1 MNNIEQKNVIYG
13 FKNSIEIPYK
23 KQEFI
28 DHSDQCDNI
37 NLVDVNNLA
46 NQLVDND
53 LYLEN
58 YFNYMMNYAE
68 GPKSYDEYTV
78 SSKANGT
85 KFLKDIVVDDSL
97 EILHKVDVPLSGS
110 VSMLLNGKKISLL
123 KQFGDLTIANI
134 DSCGMWSENPANGQ
148 WNKLECWL
156 TVVDETNQKKIV
168 RSDVDI
174 EDMYTT
180 ENGCYFAAD
189 TGVYQLSAQYN
200 ETEEQ
205 SNVNYVLIKLNIDQT
220 PIDAKSIAVDTKNKK
235 MYVGCKNS
243 SLFLTCDFF
252 ENAGAKNN
260 EEKLRFFGQTLF
272 NEHNQIVDTINDIL
286 ILDDGNVIAAGDKA
300 LYSKS
305 SFSNIQISKIL
316 KPTSGS
322 AQFNNSIEFAG
333 QLFFGTK
340 DAGLWMLS
348 NITNELIQI
357 VEIPGNSEIMKMVAT
372 SDRLYVATK
381 SNIYSINRVLTVKDQ
396 NFKNYGIIT
405 SLVVDQSFVIV
416 STTTGLWAYDKN
428 INQPYVFQ
436 IKDVQAND
444 IKDMLNVD
452 GRIILA
458 SNNSLSSIG
467 FSYSQN
473 ETLEVI
479 KTLIPVDVGN
489 INANDSGFIKFIS
502 AVGMQ
507 IAVFKT
513 KLEVVQDSSYLSE
526 RIMYFIENNADI
538 VDAFVVDPIL
548 QDDSL
553 EKYIAIAT
561 ADKIE
566 IVSFNGLKF
575 THISETRGIKATRIA
590 QVGTQILAIE
600 KDQKTISACST
611 EDINFLH
618 WVESDLGESIVDLKT
633 FVGISCACQIESG
646 NVHLLEQSKIAQHL
660 PSDLKIVDTTASKN
674 LSTQFVVLEDG
685 QLCAITI
692 SALVDEHTGEII
704 DSDQNP
710 EEYSFSLFE
719 TKIFNNNNVQK
730 AKLLYF
736 PNTDQHGL
744 YIVDTNGL
752 VQLYEI
758 SQTYLS
764 MKNPNFE
771 TKDDPENE
779 YVYLL
784 KPTGYTLGNKIEITD
799 QNDPVISN
807 VVDLK
812 PINEIDENRIG
823 VIFSNL
829 SGVYTHIPHYGNSEN
844 LFNGSIKSV
853 VTNDLN
859 DETYVLYTT
868 GSTAIKKASIDDLKS
883 SSNLR
888 TLSGAKFSKL
898 EIAGKIVVALNGSKL
913 YLVNCE
919 KTTKYRNMTT
929 TGVVDFACIRQYY
942 DYEYTDTQ
950 NNKEI
955 TIASTQSIGIIGA
968 AIEKDLHVL
977 VIEDDEELSNKDFDS
992 TSLKKTFSENIIGVD
1007 CIEYGELG
1015 FLILVYTAT
1024 TLTVCYCETSIDET
1038 NGKNK
1043 ATGCSVKIKTSFE
1056 FTPALLSGSTI
1067 KQALFLNTDEVVY
1080 LDTSNNLQICP
1091 FDDPMTSTDGYNIFD
1106 EQNVYST
1113 SIQNPRK
1120 LLKNISVVSQDVWC
1134 QTADRKII
1142 KIITQEYIDSND
1154 SEINGIASIDNE
1166 SVVIGTDSNMKK
1178 TSFTFDVEATNLLV
1192 KKQDSDDLVPW
1203 TGIKSIA
1210 WTNGIVFGVGNLG
1223 GLSCVNTM
1231 SDKRQVVELDTRSFL
1246 KCYVEELDESTFKI
1260 TAIGHE
1266 SIFEKTCSSYDL
1278 FGSDESQIDEPQN
1291 EFFDD
1296 GSIYGFQNIT
1306 PTSMIPKSDL
1316 FEDYNSSQTI
1326 FEYLVIGASYNN
1338 FFVKDAELYY
1348 DNNAVGIKLKQ
1359 EQSFVANR
1367 FIANA
1372 SDLDNIMYLDV
1383 DQKTIK
1389 TFPDNSVVVTFN
1401 DEVDEVI
1408 QSNSNW
1414 HYKKNQNWFYLLD
1427 GSEYELP
1434 LINNKSKIESLRD
1447 IATIGKI
1454 EYFGSE
1460 KGISKSDYWTTTTI
1474 SQDEVYNLQPIC
1486 TWAGDLQSLNFGTG
1500 EKIAIIA
1507 NESQS
1512 VTNRKKILEVNLFTN
1527 AVTKSVFYPPND
1539 SFGQETEAIF
1549 EDIWIVNHD
1558 YQQGT
1563 YCKPYAIDLEKSD
1576 YARWLNLVFNR
1587 NLIPYTGV
1595 LATGINQIDQ
1605 YGDNNYILK
1614 DGQIIVFNGYR
1625 NSQAFSQI
1633 SSSQFDG
1640 DNCYKSLIKTD
1651 DGVIL
1656 AASNKGMFSIK
1667 NLDVQLMNQFENIG
1681 VVCKHKIE
1689 NSTVYFYNKDS
1700 TILSSENYKIWKPLL
1715 ELSSGTSKVFDIL
1728 PFNKRKYLF
1737 ATDIG
1742 LQGTDHKFSL
1752 VNDVRPMTKQLVL
1765 GLYDNL
1771 ISADFTS
1778 AFESCYQNHID
1789 VHHMSSSTIVQLNN
1803 NYATTKLDNILSTW
1817 QTVQVSTA
1825 NQMEFGIKN
1834 DIINEMA
1841 FGSEMDGDVIVQ
1853 ISNYLDP
1860 SDIQYMEEISNST
1873 YIAKRWM
1880 SGLTEVFI
1888 NVPTTRTYYLN
1899 NMYGASNCTI
1909 DPSQT
1914 IYRENLVEFGTAKT
1928 NQNGQLSSHVTT
1940 LQIGL
1945 ASAEYSIDNLVDVQ
1959 INGASLPLKI
1969 YQDAN
1974 TGIVSDSEKMFKSFI
1989 EPSILKSF
1997 NIKTTD
2003 DEGNW
2008 LFTFQCFG
2016 TDAQA
2021 IHLMFY
2027 DSKAKQNSQKVKVV
2041 FMANGG
2047 EGKMS
2052 SQKFILVEDSDG
2064 NMVLEQ
2070 KNLKRNRFINV
2081 ENGNE
2086 KIFCGWS
2093 IKPVQENSNAQYEN
2107 REVFP
2112 KNKKWKDLARELG
2125 LSENQKL
2132 KNKDQITLYAT
2143 WINYQFS
2150 NDDTAFVLNS
2160 NQNEFRIESI
2170 GVDENSKLKEK
2181 VIIDF

>member
-1 MNNIEQKNVIYG
+1 MNNITQKNVIYG
-13 FKNSIEIPYK
+13 LKNSIEIPYK
-23 KQEFI
+23 NQEFI

-46 NQLVDND
+46 NQLIDND

-58 YFNYMMNYAE
+58 YFNYMINYAE

-85 KFLKDIVVDDSL
+85 KFLKDIIVDDSL

-134 DSCGMWSENPANGQ
+134 DSCGMWSEDPTNGQ

-156 TVVDETNQKKIV
+156 TVVDETNREKLV

-174 EDMYTT
+174 EDMYAT
-180 ENGCYFAAD
+180 ENGCYFAAN

-200 ETEEQ
+200 ETNGQ

-220 PIDAKSIAVDTKNKK
+220 PINAKSIAVDTKNKK

-243 SLFLTCDFF
+243 SLFLICDFF

-272 NEHNQIVDTINDIL
+272 NEHNSIVDTINDIL

-316 KPTSGS
+316 KPTSRS
-322 AQFNNSIEFAG
+322 AQFNSSIEFAG

-340 DAGLWMLS
+340 NAGLWMLS
-348 NITNELIQI
+348 NTTNELVQI
-357 VEIPGNSEIMKMVAT
+357 AEIPNYSKIMKMVAT
-372 SDRLYVATK
+372 NDKLYVATP
-381 SNIYSINRVLTVKDQ
+381 SNIYSIDRVLIVRDQ

-405 SLVVDQSFVIV
+405 SMVVDQSFVIV
-416 STTTGLWAYDKN
+416 STSTGLWGYDKN

-436 IKDVQAND
+436 IKDIQAND

-452 GRIILA
+452 GKIILA

-467 FSYSQN
+467 FSYAQN
-473 ETLEVI
+473 ETIEVI
-479 KTLIPVDVGN
+479 KTLTPVKIDNIDVDN
-489 INANDSGFIKFIS
+489 SGFIKFIS

-513 KLEVVQDSSYLSE
+513 KLEVVQDSFESK

-538 VDAFVVDPIL
+538 VDAFVIDPIL

-566 IVSFNGLKF
+566 IVSFNGSEF
-575 THISETRGIKATRIA
+575 THVSETNGIKATRIA
-590 QVGTQILAIE
+590 QIGTQILAIE
-600 KDQKTISACST
+600 KNQKTISACST
-611 EDINFLH
+611 ENIDFLH
-618 WVESDLGESIVDLKT
+618 WIESDLDEPLIDLKT
-633 FVGISCACQIESG
+633 FVGISCACQVESG
-646 NVHLLEQSKIAQHL
+646 NVYLLEQSKIAQQL
-660 PSDLKIVDTTASKN
+660 SSDLSVIDATASRN
-674 LSTQFVVLEDG
+674 LSSQFIVLEDG

-692 SALVDEHTGEII
+692 QELSDAHTGETIGPNQ
-704 DSDQNP
+704 DP
-710 EEYSFSLFE
+710 EEYGFTLFE
-719 TKIFNNNNVQK
+719 TKIFNNVNVQK

-744 YIVDTNGL
+744 YIVDTDGF

-758 SQTYLS
+758 SQVYLS
-764 MKNPNFE
+764 AKNGSYDA
-771 TKDDPENE
+771 TKDDPIYE
-779 YVYLL
+779 YKYY
-784 KPTGYTLGNKIEITD
+784 PGGYTLGNKIEITKKD
-799 QNDPVISN
+799 DPSTFN
-807 VVDLK
+807 VTDLK
-812 PINEIDENRIG
+812 AINDIDENRIG
-823 VIFSNL
+823 AIFSNL
-829 SGVYTHIPHYGNSEN
+829 HGVYVHIPHYGNSESISKE
-844 LFNGSIKSV
+844 SIKSIV
-853 VTNDLN
+853 VNDIK
-859 DETYVLYTT
+859 DDIKGDITYIFYTT
-868 GSTAIKKASIDDLKS
+868 GGTTIKKAPIDNLKS
-883 SSNLR
+883 SSSLK
-888 TLSGAKFSKL
+888 TLSGASFSKL
-898 EIAGKIVVALNGSKL
+898 EVVGNIIVALNVTSDGSKL

-919 KTTKYRNMTT
+919 KTGNYYNVPT
-929 TGVVDFACIRQYY
+929 TGIVDFAGTKQYY
-942 DYEYTDTQ
+942 DYQYTDTK
-950 NNKEI
+950 NNK
-955 TIASTQSIGIIGA
+955 TTTVDATQSIGVICA
-968 AIEKDLHVL
+968 AIGQDLYILVL
-977 VIEDDEELSNKDFDS
+977 EDDEELSNKSAKFDS
-992 TSLKKTFSENIIGVD
+992 TTLKETFSENIIGVD
-1007 CIEYGELG
+1007 CIEYTELG
-1015 FLILVYTAT
+1015 FLALVYTAT
-1024 TLTVCYCETSIDET
+1024 TLTICYCKTSIDT
-1038 NGKNK
+1038 TDTKNK
-1043 ATGCSVKIKTSFE
+1043 ATKCSVEIEKSFE
-1056 FTPALLSGSTI
+1056 FTPESSI
-1067 KQALFLNTDEVVY
+1067 KQALFLNINEIVY
-1080 LDTSNNLQICP
+1080 LDSSNNLHACQ
-1091 FDDPMTSTDGYNIFD
+1091 FDDPENSTSNFFSDA
-1106 EQNVYST
+1106 YSV

-1120 LLKNISVVSQDVWC
+1120 LIKNIGATNQDVWC
-1134 QTADRKII
+1134 QTADNKLI
-1142 KIITQEYIDSND
+1142 KIVTQEYIDCDD
-1154 SEINGIASIDNE
+1154 SEINGVASIDDE
-1166 SVVIGTDSNMKK
+1166 TIVIGTGSGLKK
-1178 TSFTFDVEATNLLV
+1178 ASFTFDVEVTELLV
-1192 KKQDSDDLVPW
+1192 KDQDNDDLVPW
-1203 TGIKSIA
+1203 TGVESIA

-1223 GLSCVNTM
+1223 GLSCVNTF
-1231 SDKRQVVELDTRSFL
+1231 SSKRQVVELDTRSFL
-1246 KCYVEELDESTFKI
+1246 KCYIEELDETMFKI
-1260 TAIGHE
+1260 TAIGYE
-1266 SIFEKTCSSYDL
+1266 SIFEKICSYNEL
-1278 FGSDESQIDEPQN
+1278 FESDEPIDEPQD
-1291 EFFDD
+1291 EFFDN
-1296 GSIYGFQNIT
+1296 GTIYSFQNIK
-1306 PTSMIPKSDL
+1306 PISMIQKSDL
-1316 FEDYNSSQTI
+1316 FEDLDSSQTI
-1326 FEYLVIGASYNN
+1326 FEYIVAGASYDD
-1338 FFVKDAELYY
+1338 FFVEDAKLYC
-1348 DNNAVGIKLKQ
+1348 DKNAVGIKLKQ
-1359 EQSFVANR
+1359 DSEFVANR

-1372 SDLDNIMYLDV
+1372 SDLDNILYLDV
-1383 DQKTIK
+1383 DKKTIK
-1389 TFPDNSVVVTFN
+1389 SFPGNSEVVSFN

-1434 LINNKSKIESLRD
+1434 LIDDKTKIESLKD

-1474 SQDEVYNLQPIC
+1474 SQDEIYNLQSIC
-1486 TWAGDLQSLNFGTG
+1486 TWIGDLQSLNFGTG
-1500 EKIAIIA
+1500 EKVALIV
-1507 NESQS
+1507 NESQL

-1527 AVTKSVFYPPND
+1527 DITETIFYPPNE
-1539 SFGQETEAIF
+1539 SSGQETNAIF

-1563 YCKPYAIDLEKSD
+1563 YCKPYAINLEKSD

-1614 DGQIIVFNGYR
+1614 DDQIVVFNGYR

-1640 DNCYKSLIKTD
+1640 DNYYKSLIKTD
-1651 DGVIL
+1651 DGVVL
-1656 AASNKGMFSIK
+1656 AASNKGMFLIK
-1667 NLDVQLMNQFENIG
+1667 NLDVQLINQFENIG

-1689 NSTVYFYNKDS
+1689 NSTVYFYNQDS
-1700 TILSSENYKIWKPLL
+1700 TILSSENYKIWRPLV

-1728 PFNKRKYLF
+1728 PFNRRKYLF

-1752 VNDVRPMTKQLVL
+1752 VNDVKPMTKQRVL

-1771 ISADFTS
+1771 ISTDFTS
-1778 AFESCYQNHID
+1778 AAESCYQKHID
-1789 VHHMSSSTIVQLNN
+1789 DHHTSSSTIVQLNN
-1803 NYATTKLDNILSTW
+1803 NYATTKLDNILSSW
-1817 QTVQVSTA
+1817 QVVQISTA
-1825 NQMEFGIKN
+1825 NQKEFGIKN

-1841 FGSEMDGDVIVQ
+1841 FGSEIDGDVIVQ

-1860 SDIQYMEEISNST
+1860 ADIQYMEEISNST
-1873 YIAKRWM
+1873 YITKRWM

-1888 NVPTTRTYYLN
+1888 NVPTTRTYYFN
-1899 NMYGASNCTI
+1899 NMYGASNCTL
-1909 DPSQT
+1909 DPNQK

-1928 NQNGQLSSHVTT
+1928 YQDGQMSTHATT
-1940 LQIGL
+1940 LQVGL

-1974 TGIVSDSEKMFKSFI
+1974 TGIFSDSEKMFKSFI

-2008 LFTFQCFG
+2008 LFSFQCFG

-2027 DSKAKQNSQKVKVV
+2027 DRKAKQNAQKVKIV

-2047 EGKMS
+2047 EGQMS
-2052 SQKFILVEDSDG
+2052 NQKFILVEDSDG

-2070 KNLKRNRFINV
+2070 KNLKRNRFINF

-2086 KIFCGWS
+2086 KIFSGWS
-2093 IKPVQENSNAQYEN
+2093 IKPQQENSNAQYEN
-2107 REVFP
+2107 RELFP
-2112 KNKKWKDLARELG
+2112 KSKKWKDLAKELG
-2125 LSENQKL
+2125 LNENQKL

-2143 WINYQFS
+2143 WINYHFS
-2150 NDDTAFVLNS
+2150 DDDTAFVLNS
-2160 NQNEFRIESI
+2160 NQSEFRIESI
-2170 GVDENSKLKEK
+2170 GVDEKSILKEK
-2181 VIIDF
+2181 VVIQL